1 MSNENRVIMVVDESE
16 ARSHDLKS
24 LIEFMDAPTVRTA
37 DPANWHAKLNDER
50 LAAVFVPRDLAEDR
64 IRTLLEDIGR
74 VDPNVPI
81 VLVERQQ
88 NA

>member
-1 MSNENRVIMVVDESE
+1 MSTANRVIVVVDESE
-16 ARSHDLKS
+16 DRSLNLKS
-24 LIEFMDAPTVRTA
+24 LIEFMDAPSVRTA
-37 DPANWHAKLNDER
+37 DPANWNANLNDER

-88 NA
+88 DA